1 MSTKTKKILAL
12 VCWLAFV
19 IGWSMLRA
27 YNIIESC
34 YVLERIV
41 DVAITCT
48 GTILFM
54 WVINPY
60 ILKKRNKE

>member
-48 GTILFM
+48 GTILCM
-54 WVINPY
+54 WVINPD

>member
-12 VCWLAFV
+12 VYWLAFV

-54 WVINPY
+54 WVINPD